1 MDGWMHRQIDGWM
14 EGWMNEWMNEGRKN
28 ESINQPINQ
37 KTLQQIYANDEQ
49 QNMFCNWQ

>member
-1 MDGWMHRQIDGWM
+1 MDAQTDRWMDGR
-14 EGWMNEWMNEGRKN
+14 MNEWMNEGRKN

-37 KTLQQIYANDEQ
+37 KTLQQIYTNDEQ